1 MEVSLQGLQAINQCN
16 SLSND
21 SITVVAVVVRG
32 VVEEGFPFFSGIAEL
47 PLPPDAAVVFAV
59 VEVGFFLAFCAIFA
73 RSCSAFGRGRER
85 GTRLNDVQCQSASC
99 DIR

>member
-1 MEVSLQGLQAINQCN
+1 MEVSLQGLQAISQCN

-47 PLPPDAAVVFAV
+47 PLPPDAAAAAVVFAV

-73 RSCSAFGRGRER
+73 RSCSAFGRGRE
-85 GTRLNDVQCQSASC
+85 GEQD
-99 DIR
+99 